1 MWQKRCGEPYPIKN
15 FYIRRFLRIAPLFW
29 LAIPIYLSINGLG
42 PSYWAPEGIGD
53 RQIILTALFLHGI
66 YPDAIN
72 SVVPG
77 GWSIAVEMTFYLI
90 FPVLIIYFKNN
101 ARLYLLSGI
110 GIWLINTLLLKEWL
124 THYFLTNS
132 PFTQAFIIEFLNLYF
147 INQAPV
153 FLVGCWLY
161 FSLSNHV
168 NKFDLL
174 LFGLWILLAILL
186 KAIFSYGG
194 LDFLSI
200 FLLLAAFS
208 YTCLQRQIKL
218 KPLEL
223 IGRNSYA
230 IYLTHFLV
238 ISFVYRLLPEK
249 TGLFNLILGVFL
261 TTLLSYLLSRLIYIL
276 IEQKFQ
282 KLANHLTSLNE

>member
-1 MWQKRCGEPYPIKN
+1 MWQKRAGEPHPIKN

-29 LAIPIYLSINGLG
+29 LAIPIYLFINSLG

-53 RQIILTALFLHGI
+53 RQIILTVLFLHGI

-101 ARLYLLSGI
+101 ARLYLISGI
-110 GIWLINTLLLKEWL
+110 GIWFINTLLLKEWL
-124 THYFLTNS
+124 THYFLSNS
-132 PFTQAFIIEFLNLYF
+132 PFTHAFIIEFLNLYF
-147 INQAPV
+147 INQASV

-174 LFGLWILLAILL
+174 LFGIWILLAILL
-186 KAIFSYGG
+186 KVIFSYGG
-194 LDFLSI
+194 LGFLSI

-208 YTCLQRQIKL
+208 YACFQRQVEL

-223 IGRNSYA
+223 LGRNSYA

-249 TGLFNLILGVFL
+249 SGLFNLLVGILL

-276 IEQKFQ
+276 IERKFQ
-282 KLANHLTSLNE
+282 RMANLLTHNN